1 MKNTTYAFLAF
12 AFLSITT
19 AFAQDD
25 APTEE
30 KSNIQN
36 YTPSKLLEK
45 GKLDI
50 KWFNNLY
57 TETENEFDGKKSS
70 FPRQNFF
77 NTSLEVFTGVS
88 NNKKIN
94 AGFIVELRSNTIG
107 GQQALSVLNFDN
119 ETGKSRSGISHI
131 APSVKIAPFNQL
143 SRFSIQSSFFIP
155 VFKKESLNGVFL
167 SQKSFIWQNRF
178 FYDYTF
184 PGDKF
189 QLFTELNSRLFFG
202 EKSKNE
208 DGSFNEKGGYANNS
222 IELTPGVFFSYFPT
236 SKFTVLTFSQHLQ
249 LVDLGNNFS
258 QNFTAVGLG
267 TKYQLTKVLNA
278 EVLYSKF
285 VRGNDTGLGQSF
297 NFGIR
302 AIF

>member
-77 NTSLEVFTGVS
+77 NTSL
-88 NNKKIN
+88 
-94 AGFIVELRSNTIG
+94 A
-107 GQQALSVLNFDN
+107 
-119 ETGKSRSGISHI
+119 
-131 APSVKIAPFNQL
+131 
-143 SRFSIQSSFFIP
+143 
-155 VFKKESLNGVFL
+155 
-167 SQKSFIWQNRF
+167 
-178 FYDYTF
+178 
-184 PGDKF
+184 
-189 QLFTELNSRLFFG
+189 
-202 EKSKNE
+202 
-208 DGSFNEKGGYANNS
+208 
-222 IELTPGVFFSYFPT
+222 
-236 SKFTVLTFSQHLQ
+236 
-249 LVDLGNNFS
+249 
-258 QNFTAVGLG
+258 
-267 TKYQLTKVLNA
+267 
-278 EVLYSKF
+278 
-285 VRGNDTGLGQSF
+285 
-297 NFGIR
+297 
-302 AIF
+302 